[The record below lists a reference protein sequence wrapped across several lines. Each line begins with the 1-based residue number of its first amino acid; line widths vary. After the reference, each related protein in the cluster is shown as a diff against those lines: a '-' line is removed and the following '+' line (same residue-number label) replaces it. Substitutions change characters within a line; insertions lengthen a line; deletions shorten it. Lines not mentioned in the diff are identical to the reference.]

1 MVLILLRVH
10 RCPTSK
16 SSALGAGR
24 CLTGTARRQFTDELK
39 RGAVAIEPDCPRAH
53 IAPSSRSRASDC
65 DAAFPARSR
74 LAGWVRERLWEFS
87 LQPRVPLPRMPA
99 RTMIGI
105 VPVTS
110 TWHAGRLERRLLTV
124 ERPPVRAHPRSAENR
139 HPGGGRRGLSTRR
152 EDQRALPT
160 GEGA

>member
-1 MVLILLRVH
+1 M
-10 RCPTSK
+10 
-16 SSALGAGR
+16 
-24 CLTGTARRQFTDELK
+24 
-39 RGAVAIEPDCPRAH
+39 AVEPDCPRAH

-87 LQPRVPLPRMPA
+87 VQPRVPLPRMPA

-110 TWHAGRLERRLLTV
+110 TVSLVTFMGNPEFDEEIAELNSDGSALLTPFV
-124 ERPPVRAHPRSAENR
+124 TQLAMDSIRYRQ
-139 HPGGGRRGLSTRR
+139 T
-152 EDQRALPT
+152 T
-160 GEGA
+160 